1 MQKILK
7 NLIQLFFPQLGN
19 YEISMNYS
27 LLREWDG
34 VLGTEANLDKKVP
47 TGDMGL
53 ITQLGIVP
61 GEGND
66 NPLQD
71 SCLETPMDGG
81 A

>member
-1 MQKILK
+1 
-7 NLIQLFFPQLGN
+7 
-19 YEISMNYS
+19 MNYS
-27 LLREWDG
+27 LLRKWDG

-53 ITQLGIVP
+53 IPQLGRVP